1 MFENGQNISRS
12 GQFVFIHN
20 HLQDILEPWNHI
32 CLWSKLPTLKLIY
45 WHMDK
50 KPLWASM
57 TVICLNLKGN
67 TLHTKL
73 HHHWLTDHLQIHH
86 HKFPRLEVA
95 LNSLTWSL
103 AGKIFL
109 YMLTALLAG
118 QELYLLF
125 KLVFLGFIAFHSYQV
140 FLTLPAS
147 RQGASPARWSLLF
160 RRLHSLPPMNPPTIT
175 LDLIK

>member
-86 HKFPRLEVA
+86 HKFPRLEQ
-95 LNSLTWSL
+95 SDMES
-103 AGKIFL
+103 
-109 YMLTALLAG
+109 
-118 QELYLLF
+118 
-125 KLVFLGFIAFHSYQV
+125 
-140 FLTLPAS
+140 S
-147 RQGASPARWSLLF
+147 RQDFLVHADSTSRRTRALSPFQVGFPWIHCLSQLSGVSYAACFKTRRVACSLESPLPTTTFPPPNESSHHHPWS
-160 RRLHSLPPMNPPTIT
+160 N
-175 LDLIK
+175 